1 VSRPFTGPLAGLRVV
16 EMVGQG
22 PAPYATTILAD
33 FGCDVVCVER
43 FAPPAPDRAAVSPMM
58 RGKRSVVAD
67 VKTDEGRVAVRR
79 LADAADVFVD
89 PYRPGACERLG
100 LGPEVLCAS
109 NRRLIYARMT
119 GFGQDGPLASA
130 AGHDINYIALG
141 GALEMIGP
149 AGQAPVFPVNLL
161 GDFAGGG
168 MMLVFGIVC
177 AAYERE
183 RSGLGQVIDAA
194 MIDGVAAI
202 LGPMFMAKTTGFW
215 GPRGTNHLDG
225 GAPFYNVYE
234 TADRKWISIGAIE
247 PQFHAELYRRL
258 GLAEPDGWE
267 TDGWAAEKDRL
278 AEVFRARTRDEWC
291 ELLEGTDSCFA
302 PVLSVPEML
311 THPHTATRG
320 IGVDI
325 HGTTQAA
332 PAPRLSRTPATAN
345 DPCHPGQHSITD
357 VLADWTS

>member
-1 VSRPFTGPLAGLRVV
+1 
-16 EMVGQG
+16 
-22 PAPYATTILAD
+22 
-33 FGCDVVCVER
+33 
-43 FAPPAPDRAAVSPMM
+43 
-58 RGKRSVVAD
+58 
-67 VKTDEGRVAVRR
+67 
-79 LADAADVFVD
+79 
-89 PYRPGACERLG
+89 
-100 LGPEVLCAS
+100 
-109 NRRLIYARMT
+109 MT

-311 THPHTATRG
+311 THPHTANAGDRCRHPRHHPGRARATAVTNPGHRQRPVPPRSALDHRRVGRLDQLKGPLWLIHSTSTRS
-320 IGVDI
+320 
-325 HGTTQAA
+325 TR
-332 PAPRLSRTPATAN
+332 PRCRWPTWGPAT
-345 DPCHPGQHSITD
+345 G
-357 VLADWTS
+357 TSTTATSSM